1 MSPTQRSLKYLRD
14 QGMKP
19 WVCEYWNSFARKR
32 VDLFGCIDI
41 LCIGNGET
49 WAVQTTSTGV
59 SSRVKKIQES
69 EYFPV
74 MLESGW
80 RVFVHGWSKNTKG
93 KMKHRVV
100 ELTSENLLSSID
112 PVGSDEPAC
121 GQE

>member
-1 MSPTQRSLKYLRD
+1 MSPTQRSLAYIRS

-19 WVCEYWNSFARKR
+19 WIVEYWNPFARKR
-32 VDLFGCIDI
+32 VDLYGCIDI

-59 SSRVKKIQES
+59 ASRVKKITES

-80 RVFVHGWSKNTKG
+80 RVFVHGWAKNTKG
-93 KMKHRVV
+93 EMKHRVV
-100 ELTSENLLSSID
+100 ELTSENLLTSIGD
-112 PVGSDEPAC
+112 VGSDDPA
-121 GQE
+121 

>member
-1 MSPTQRSLKYLRD
+1 MSPTQRSLKYLKE

-32 VDLFGCIDI
+32 VDLYGCIDI
-41 LCIGNGET
+41 LAIGNGET

-93 KMKHRVV
+93 EMKHRVV
-100 ELTSENLLSSID
+100 ELTSENLCPKMVDIGID
-112 PVGSDEPAC
+112 TPV
-121 GQE
+121 

>member
-1 MSPTQRSLKYLRD
+1 MSPTQRSLAYIRD

-19 WVCEYWNSFARKR
+19 WIVEYWNHFARKR

-41 LCIGNGET
+41 LAIGNGET

-59 SSRVKKIQES
+59 ASRVKKIQES
-69 EYFPV
+69 EYFPL

-93 KMKHRVV
+93 EIKHRVV
-100 ELTSENLLSSID
+100 ELTKPEEKNT
-112 PVGSDEPAC
+112 VE
-121 GQE
+121 